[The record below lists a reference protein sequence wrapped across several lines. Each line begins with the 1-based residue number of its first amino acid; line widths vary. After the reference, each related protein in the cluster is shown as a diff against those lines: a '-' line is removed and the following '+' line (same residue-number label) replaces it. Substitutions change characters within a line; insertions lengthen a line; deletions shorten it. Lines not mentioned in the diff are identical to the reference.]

1 MSDSTIAP
9 AYTIRAAELSDVP
22 AMAALSADGFKTD
35 RNTMV
40 KAMGPDPY
48 DHKETMEMLLPSWIA
63 LDPATRGWT
72 VVAVENTTGE
82 VAGWVSWGRAG
93 YRPSAPDPS
102 AEPKPPFDHDEHERK
117 AQAEPDSLERLNKVS
132 SANFK
137 RWMDTKLMPPASGKE
152 RCLYVS
158 SISVAPKH
166 QGRGVGQLL
175 AQTGM
180 AEADKDGVDIWVHGS
195 EAAGK
200 LFPKLGWK
208 VIGTYDIDLDEYAI
222 APPPNGDAKW
232 GHYIF
237 RYMLYTPKPKE

>member
-1 MSDSTIAP
+1 M
-9 AYTIRAAELSDVP
+9 YTIRPAQLSDVP
-22 AMAALSADGFKTD
+22 AMAALSADGFLTD

-48 DHKETMEMLLPSWIA
+48 DHKETMEMLLPGWIA

-72 VVAVENTTGE
+72 VVAVEDATQE

-93 YRPSAPDPS
+93 YVPAPS
-102 AEPKPPFDHDEHERK
+102 AEPFDHDENERK
-117 AQAEPDSLERLNKVS
+117 AQAEPDPLERLNKLS

-137 RWMDTKLMPPASGKE
+137 RWMNTKLMPPASGKE
-152 RCLYVS
+152 RCLYVF

-195 EAAGK
+195 EAAQR

-208 VIGTYDIDLDEYAI
+208 VIGEYDLDLDEYAI
-222 APPPNGDAKW
+222 APPPPPDTKW
-232 GHYIF
+232 GHYVF
-237 RYMLYTPKPKE
+237 KYMLYTPKPKE

>member
-1 MSDSTIAP
+1 MTSNTQSTLSP
-9 AYTIRAAELSDVP
+9 AYTIRPAALADI
-22 AMAALSADGFKTD
+22 AMMAALSADGFLTD

-48 DHKETMEMLLPSWIA
+48 DHKETMEMLLPGWI
-63 LDPATRGWT
+63 TNGWV
-72 VVAVENTTGE
+72 VVAVEAATGD

-93 YRPSAPDPS
+93 YGATSAAP
-102 AEPKPPFDHDEHERK
+102 AEPFDHDEHERK
-117 AQAEPDSLERLNKVS
+117 AQAEPDPLERLNKLS

-137 RWMDTKLMPPASGKE
+137 RWRDTKLNPPASGKK
-152 RCLYVS
+152 RCLFIT

-166 QGRGVGQLL
+166 QNRGVGALL

-180 AEADKDGVDIWVHGS
+180 DEADKDDVDIWVHAS
-195 EAAGK
+195 EAAGR

-222 APPPNGDAKW
+222 RPPPNGDAKW
-232 GHYIF
+232 GHYVF
-237 RYMLYTPKPKE
+237 KYMLYTPKPKE

>member
-1 MSDSTIAP
+1 MTSPSQ
-9 AYTIRAAELSDVP
+9 YTIRPAELSDVP

-40 KAMGPDPY
+40 KAMGADPY
-48 DHKETMEMLLPSWIA
+48 DHKATMESLLPDWIS

-93 YRPSAPDPS
+93 YVPRATPTIPV
-102 AEPKPPFDHDEHERK
+102 DHDELERQ
-117 AQAEPDSLERLNKVS
+117 AQAEPDPLARLGKLS
-132 SANFK
+132 SANFR
-137 RWMDTKLMPPASGKE
+137 RWMETKLMPPASGKE
-152 RCLYVS
+152 QCIYVS
-158 SISVAPKH
+158 SISVAPSH

-175 AQTGM
+175 AQNGM

-208 VIGTYDIDLDEYAI
+208 EIGEYDIDLDEYAI

-232 GHYIF
+232 GHYVF
-237 RYMLYTPKPKE
+237 KYMMYTPKPKA